1 MFAKLLREPLLHF
14 LLLGALIFLVFGERA
29 ANDASAVATPI
40 VVTAADVER
49 LAGYFERTW
58 HRPPSQDEIHA
69 AVDDYIREEV
79 LYRAALSLGLDKNDS
94 IVRRRLRQ
102 KMEFLFEDTMQEPQE
117 SELRAYYEAHQAKFR
132 VEPLISFRQ
141 VFLSSRR
148 GDAAAADAR
157 QILLRVAAGA
167 DAQHEGDPSLLGDH
181 FERMAQ
187 SQVGALFGDAFARQL
202 ADVGG
207 ARWIGPLSSAYGLHI
222 VRVSAIEPARV
233 PPFEAVKDAVKREWS
248 SERRSSVLKEQY
260 EKFRARYQVT
270 VQYPPAV
277 RP

>member
-1 MFAKLLREPLLHF
+1 M
-14 LLLGALIFLVFGERA
+14 
-29 ANDASAVATPI
+29 S
-40 VVTAADVER
+40 TAWPDISNGPGIAR
-49 LAGYFERTW
+49 
-58 HRPPSQDEIHA
+58 PSQDEIHA
-69 AVDDYIREEV
+69 AVDDHIREEV
-79 LYRAALSLGLDKNDS
+79 LYRAALSLGLDSDDT

-102 KMEFLFEDTMQEPQE
+102 KMEFLFEDTIEEPQE
-117 SELRAYYEAHQAKFR
+117 SDLRAYYETHQAKFR

-141 VFLSSRR
+141 VYLSSRR

-167 DAQHEGDPSLLGDH
+167 NAQEEGDPSLLGDH

-187 SQVGALFGDAFARQL
+187 SQVGALFGDAFAREL
-202 ADVGG
+202 ADVRPGQ
-207 ARWIGPLSSAYGLHI
+207 WTGPLNSAYGLHI
-222 VRVSAIEPARV
+222 VRVSAIEQARV
-233 PPFEAVKDAVKREWS
+233 PPFEAVKDTVKREWL